1 MKQIGFVM
9 FPSGKRLRVIASA
22 GGVVGVLE
30 EASAVQLMDG
40 PATWREVKREPIIAS
55 ADDLLTVMVGM
66 RQAPGFNAA
75 MVDAWAVVL
84 ELRKAQA
91 APAALIEPS

>member
-9 FPSGKRLRVIASA
+9 FPSGKRLRLLASA
-22 GGVVGVLE
+22 GGVTGALE

-40 PATWREVKREPIIAS
+40 PAAWREVKREPVIS
-55 ADDLLTVMVGM
+55 TADDLLVVMVNM
-66 RQAPGFNAA
+66 RKAPGFVQA

-84 ELRKAQA
+84 ELRAQQA
-91 APAALIEPS
+91 ALVAEPS